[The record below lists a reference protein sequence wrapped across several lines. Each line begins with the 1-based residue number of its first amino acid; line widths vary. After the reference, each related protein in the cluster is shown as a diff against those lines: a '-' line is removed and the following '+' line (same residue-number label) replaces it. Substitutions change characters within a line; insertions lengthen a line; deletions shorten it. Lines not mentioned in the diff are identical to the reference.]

1 VSEPLPET
9 RPPDTMYE
17 AIEPDETL
25 ARKNIRMGWL
35 LVGLFIL
42 LFGGT
47 FLVAYAYLWLD

>member
-1 VSEPLPET
+1 MSEPLPET

-25 ARKNIRMGWL
+25 ARKNIRFGWL

>member
-17 AIEPDETL
+17 AIEPDEAL